1 MLSTFEG
8 GWIEKKKPAESNKFN
23 YFFNT
28 FKNMQAID
36 GIDLGEFEPLTA
48 KPKVVKKVEKP
59 VSNLIKAAEIYTSG
73 KFKAKHKETRWPQ

>member
-1 MLSTFEG
+1 
-8 GWIEKKKPAESNKFN
+8 
-23 YFFNT
+23 
-28 FKNMQAID
+28 MQAID

-59 VSNLIKAAEIYTSG
+59 VSNLIKAAEIYKSG